1 MRGILGLVLLTVTLA
16 GCGFF
21 RKSLGVKDD
30 APAHR
35 EPTTTSIFGT
45 WVLREP
51 DSTAF
56 AGARLVELQLD
67 QNDFMITAHYPTGAP
82 IVVRGRAAVDETG
95 LLTLI
100 PQEGADPSFG
110 RWRGIQLNP
119 GEPLSLIASAA
130 GGTLVFARPI
140 GANESFA
147 VDPTSVWHRKI
158 AAEAAGI
165 IERDSTQQQRP

>member
-1 MRGILGLVLLTVTLA
+1 MRQTLALILLTITLA

-21 RKSLGVKDD
+21 RKSLGVQDD

-35 EPTTTSIFGT
+35 EPNTTSIFGT

-56 AGARLVELQLD
+56 AGARRVELDLNQT
-67 QNDFMITAHYPTGAP
+67 NFTITATYPNGSP

-100 PQEGADPSFG
+100 PEQGADPSFS
-110 RWRGIQLNP
+110 RWRGIQLQP
-119 GEPLSLIASAA
+119 GQPLSLIASAA
-130 GGTLVFARPI
+130 GSTLVFARPI

-147 VDPTSVWHRKI
+147 VDPTSVWHKKI

-165 IERDSTQQQRP
+165 IERDSTPQDRR

>member
-1 MRGILGLVLLTVTLA
+1 MRRTLGLVLLALTLSS
-16 GCGFF
+16 CGFF

-45 WVLREP
+45 WILREP

-56 AGARLVELQLD
+56 AGARLVELNL
-67 QNDFMITAHYPTGAP
+67 NPSDFVITAHYPTGAP
-82 IVVRGRAAVDETG
+82 IVVRGKAGVDETG

-100 PQEGADPSFG
+100 PQAGADPSFS
-110 RWRGIQLNP
+110 RWRGIQLQP
-119 GEPLSLIASAA
+119 GQPLSLIASAA
-130 GGTLVFARPI
+130 GSTLVFARPI

-147 VDPTSVWHRKI
+147 VDPTSVWHKKI
-158 AAEAAGI
+158 AAEAAGMV
-165 IERDSTQQQRP
+165 ERDSTTQGRP